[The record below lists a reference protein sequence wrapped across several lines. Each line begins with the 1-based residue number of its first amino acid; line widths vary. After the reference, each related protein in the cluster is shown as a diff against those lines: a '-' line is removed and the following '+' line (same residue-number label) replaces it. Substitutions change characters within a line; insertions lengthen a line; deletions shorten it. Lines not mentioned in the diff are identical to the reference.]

1 MQNLKLPIAPEY
13 WHDTFSIYVQAITI
27 FILTLVTYKQKKING
42 KTQSNDPE
50 KDERNPD

>member
-13 WHDTFSIYVQAITI
+13 WHDTL
-27 FILTLVTYKQKKING
+27 FILALVTYKQKKING
-42 KTQSNDPE
+42 KTQSNDSE